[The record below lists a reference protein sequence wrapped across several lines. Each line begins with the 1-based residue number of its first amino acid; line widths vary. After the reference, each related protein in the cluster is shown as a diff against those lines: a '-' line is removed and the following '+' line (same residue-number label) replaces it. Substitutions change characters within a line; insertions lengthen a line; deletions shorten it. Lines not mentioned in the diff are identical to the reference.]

1 MKINILG
8 NGSFGSFLKKELPNY
23 GFKIVDDDIYPVI
36 FAIPFSAYEA
46 EAFKCRD
53 RYIINVCSV
62 QKPSTDILLKH
73 TDRVTSLHPLFGART
88 PENKRNSIVTYEYTD
103 PYNAKW
109 EDEKQFLALFG
120 KFSNL
125 MYVDYSL
132 YPNLD
137 DFFPKFTPESHD
149 QLMAKT
155 HAAAVLAAKQAK
167 QAKHFVDAA
176 DDIPDELIPN
186 SFRLLREF
194 VKTLEDMPSGTIESI
209 MANPYI

>member
-73 TDRVTSLHPLFGART
+73 TDRVTSVHPLFGART
-88 PENKRNSIVTYEYTD
+88 PKDKRNSILTYQYT
-103 PYNAKW
+103 YGGSSEWNN
-109 EDEKQFLALFG
+109 EREFLKLFS
-120 KFSNL
+120 KFSSIYGFDHNG
-125 MYVDYSL
+125 YSS
-132 YPNLD
+132 
-137 DFFPKFTPESHD
+137 FTPESHD

-167 QAKHFVDAA
+167 HFVDAA
-176 DDIPDELIPN
+176 VDIC
-186 SFRLLREF
+186 R
-194 VKTLEDMPSGTIESI
+194 
-209 MANPYI
+209 